1 MLKQA
6 KEEANARLLEA
17 QQLLIQAQK
26 EAQDKLAAAQQ
37 AREESAKLAQDMAN
51 LFGITKFK
59 ESRVGIR
66 SLKGAKKSV
75 SVVWKKTEGADGYVI
90 CYATKS
96 CFEKAKT
103 IRVKGNAKTA
113 KAIRKLKSKQ
123 TYYVKVK
130 AYRNVNGA
138 TIYSKYSAKKKV
150 KVK

>member
-1 MLKQA
+1 M
-6 KEEANARLLEA
+6 
-17 QQLLIQAQK
+17 
-26 EAQDKLAAAQQ
+26 
-37 AREESAKLAQDMAN
+37 
-51 LFGITKFK
+51 
-59 ESRVGIR
+59 
-66 SLKGAKKSV
+66 KGAKKSV